1 MGLGQTAH
9 VTTFD
14 PPAPEPSPPTPPS
27 QPDQA
32 APAPAPA
39 DTPADTP
46 APAAPTRAPASWR
59 PPEDEPADAVVYGPD
74 IPTEADIR
82 LLGNVEGKRVVQLGA
97 GTGHNAVAL
106 ARRGA
111 RTIVVDP
118 SPEAVADARRRCER
132 DEVRVEFHESDL
144 AELAFLRAD
153 TVDAVLS
160 AWALSG
166 VPDLNRVFRQAHRVL
181 KTESPLVFSVPHPAF
196 AMVAQHG
203 ERTVVDRSYFD
214 REPLEDDGEGTVVH
228 HHTINDLFTA
238 LIRANF
244 RVDALVEPEP
254 SPGGPRSS
262 HWTDAFRLVPRTLVV
277 RARKEGL

>member
-1 MGLGQTAH
+1 
-9 VTTFD
+9 
-14 PPAPEPSPPTPPS
+14 
-27 QPDQA
+27 
-32 APAPAPA
+32 
-39 DTPADTP
+39 
-46 APAAPTRAPASWR
+46 
-59 PPEDEPADAVVYGPD
+59 VYGPD
-74 IPTEADIR
+74 IPTEADLR

-118 SPEAVADARRRCER
+118 SASAVGDARRRCER

-153 TVDAVLS
+153 TVDAVMS

-166 VPDLNRVFRQAHRVL
+166 VPDLNRVFRQVHRVL
-181 KTESPLVFSVPHPAF
+181 KTEAALVFSVPHPAF
-196 AMVAQHG
+196 AMVAQDG
-203 ERTVVDRSYFD
+203 ERTVVARSYFD
-214 REPLEDDGEGTVVH
+214 RAPLEDDGEGGVVH
-228 HHTINDLFTA
+228 HHTVNDLFTA
-238 LIRANF
+238 LVRANF

-254 SPGGPRSS
+254 SPGGPRSTY
-262 HWTDAFRLVPRTLVV
+262 WTDAFRVVPRTLVV